1 MAVSDVLP
9 AGTRLVP
16 NISRVASAVPGI
28 ASAAS
33 SFTPFGVAAAG
44 LGAVSSIYSAK
55 KQADASKYA
64 ANLQATAAREAATMQ
79 DAATKRSLGFTQ
91 RQSFLDQVR
100 ANAASKA
107 QYGADVAG
115 SQNAYNMAGDNA
127 FNQRAEF
134 NSMGQTN
141 SRVRGQRTNQ
151 MNYLRD
157 LMGYGQPQE
166 SLNTFVAPE
175 ALRQA
180 GLIIPKEMEYTD
192 PVDDSIDPETGKPRF
207 A

>member
-1 MAVSDVLP
+1 MGMGPDV
-9 AGTRLVP
+9 T
-16 NISRVASAVPGI
+16 
-28 ASAAS
+28 
-33 SFTPFGVAAAG
+33 FGVGAG
-44 LGAVSSIYSAK
+44 LQGIGAIYSAK

-79 DAATKRSLGFTQ
+79 DAAAKRSLGFTQ

-100 ANAASKA
+100 ANAASRA

-115 SQNAYNMAGDNA
+115 SQNAYNMAGYYA

-180 GLIIPKEMEYTD
+180 GLIIPKEMDYGPD
-192 PVDDSIDPETGKPRF
+192 PVDDSIDPVTGKPRSV
-207 A
+207 

>member
-1 MAVSDVLP
+1 MRNFFGVMEPLHQAPTDVLK
-9 AGTRLVP
+9 G
-16 NISRVASAVPGI
+16 
-28 ASAAS
+28 AS

-55 KQADASKYA
+55 KQADASKYSA
-64 ANLQATAAREAATMQ
+64 RLQSEAVKQAATMQ
-79 DAATKRSLGFTQ
+79 DAAAKRSLGFTQ

-100 ANAASKA
+100 ANAAAKA

-115 SQNAYNMAGDNA
+115 SQNAYNMAGDSA

-134 NSMGQTN
+134 NSLGQTN
-141 SRVRGQRTNQ
+141 SKVRGQTTNQ

-157 LMGYGQPQE
+157 LLGYGQPQE
-166 SLNTFVAPE
+166 SLDTFVAPD

-180 GLIIPKEMEYTD
+180 GLIIPKEMDYGAD
-192 PVDDSIDPETGKPRF
+192 PVDDSLALIDPVTGRPR
-207 A
+207 

>member
-1 MAVSDVLP
+1 MRNFFGVMEPLHQAPID
-9 AGTRLVP
+9 LVK
-16 NISRVASAVPGI
+16 G
-28 ASAAS
+28 AS

-44 LGAVSSIYSAK
+44 LGAVSNIYSAK
-55 KQADASKYA
+55 KQADASKYSA
-64 ANLQATAAREAATMQ
+64 RLQTEAAKQASLLQ
-79 DAATKRSLGFTQ
+79 DAAAKRSLGFTQ

-100 ANAASKA
+100 ANAASRA

-192 PVDDSIDPETGKPRF
+192 PVDDSIDPETGNPRF
-207 A
+207 V

>member
-1 MAVSDVLP
+1 MPITAATAPVWGAAI
-9 AGTRLVP
+9 AGGLGLGSAAIRARSAT
-16 NISRVASAVPGI
+16 NAAKSETDAANASA
-28 ASAAS
+28 
-33 SFTPFGVAAAG
+33 
-44 LGAVSSIYSAK
+44 L
-55 KQADASKYA
+55 
-64 ANLQATAAREAATMQ
+64 LQ
-79 DAATKRSLGFTQ
+79 DAAAKRSLGFTQ

-100 ANAASKA
+100 ANAASRA

-192 PVDDSIDPETGKPRF
+192 PVDDSIDPETGNPRF
-207 A
+207 V

>member
-1 MAVSDVLP
+1 VPITTMVGATIAAGALTA
-9 AGTRLVP
+9 AGTA
-16 NISRVASAVPGI
+16 ASAKMQS
-28 ASAAS
+28 SAAS
-33 SFTPFGVAAAG
+33 RAAK
-44 LGAVSSIYSAK
+44 L
-55 KQADASKYA
+55 QTDA
-64 ANLQATAAREAATMQ
+64 ANRSAELQ
-79 DAATKRSLGFTQ
+79 DAAAKRSLGFTQ

-100 ANAASKA
+100 ANAASRA

-127 FNQRAEF
+127 FNRRAEF
-134 NSMGQTN
+134 NSMGQTD

-175 ALRQA
+175 ALQQA
-180 GLIIPKEMEYTD
+180 GLIIPKEMDYGPD
-192 PVDDSIDPETGKPRF
+192 PVDDSLALIDPATGKPR
-207 A
+207 